1 MKIKLIFNFNT
12 TFWNARGGKVQIL
25 ITFWAF
31 FCILNVSIENK
42 YKHM

>member
-1 MKIKLIFNFNT
+1 MHGVGRFKFF
-12 TFWNARGGKVQIL
+12 

-42 YKHM
+42 HKHM